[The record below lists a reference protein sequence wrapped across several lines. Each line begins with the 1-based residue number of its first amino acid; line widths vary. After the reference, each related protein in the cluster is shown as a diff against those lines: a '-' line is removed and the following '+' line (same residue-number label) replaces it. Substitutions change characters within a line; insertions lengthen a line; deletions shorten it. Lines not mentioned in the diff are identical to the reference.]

1 MTRQRIT
8 NEIRSA
14 LEEGIEAMMAAAADR
29 TGAKLPT
36 ERELAER
43 FQVSRHA
50 IRQALERLEAKG
62 SLWRHVGRGTFR
74 GRRSEAEP
82 LATDVTDFCSPR
94 HILDARRMVEPS
106 LASLAAVNATPSQIA
121 EIQATCRRCAA
132 ARNMDDYEVFD
143 EAFHRAIAQAS
154 GNPLATELFETVNQ
168 ARKKIVWGAMR
179 RAVLRPDRRAFFSEQ
194 HREIVEA
201 IARRDAH
208 AAWQAVMSHM
218 ETVAQT
224 YETLRPG
231 EPFIV

>member
-14 LEEGIEAMMAAAADR
+14 LEEGIETVMTEAADHA
-29 TGAKLPT
+29 GAKLPT
-36 ERELAER
+36 ERDLADR

-50 IRQALERLEAKG
+50 IRQALERLETKG

-74 GRRSEAEP
+74 GRRTDAE
-82 LATDVTDFCSPR
+82 LQDDDVTTFCSPR
-94 HILDARRMVEPS
+94 HIYDARRMLEPS

-121 EIQATCRRCAA
+121 EIQASCRRCAA

-143 EAFHRAIAQAS
+143 EAFHRSVAQAS
-154 GNPLATELFETVNQ
+154 GNPLATDLFETVNR

-179 RAVLRPDRRAFFSEQ
+179 RAVLNADRRAFFSAQ
-194 HREIVEA
+194 HREIAEA
-201 IARRDAH
+201 IGRRDPH
-208 AAWQAVMSHM
+208 AAWQAVMTHM
-218 ETVAQT
+218 DTVAQT

-231 EPFIV
+231 EPFIL

>member
-14 LEEGIEAMMAAAADR
+14 LEEGIEAMMDAAADR
-29 TGAKLPT
+29 TEARLPT

-50 IRQALERLEAKG
+50 IRQALERLEARG

-74 GRRSEAEP
+74 GRRSEAEQIT
-82 LATDVTDFCSPR
+82 ANVAAYYSPR
-94 HILDARRMVEPS
+94 HIYDARRMLEPS
-106 LASLAAVNATPSQIA
+106 LASLAALNATPAQIA

-143 EAFHRAIAQAS
+143 EAFHRSIAQAC
-154 GNPLATELFETVNQ
+154 GNPLAAELFETVNQ
-168 ARKKIVWGAMR
+168 ARKKIIWGAMR

-201 IARRDAH
+201 IAKRDAH
-208 AAWQAVMSHM
+208 AAWQAVVSHM
-218 ETVAQT
+218 ETVAQI

>member
-14 LEEGIEAMMAAAADR
+14 LEEGIETMMGEAAER
-29 TGAKLPT
+29 TEARLPT

-74 GRRSEAEP
+74 GRRSEAEQVV
-82 LATDVTDFCSPR
+82 ADVAAFCSPR
-94 HILDARRMVEPS
+94 HIYDARRMLEPS
-106 LASLAAVNATPSQIA
+106 LASMAALNATSSQIA

-143 EAFHRAIAQAS
+143 EAFHRAIAQAC
-154 GNPLATELFETVNQ
+154 GNPLAAELFETVNQ
-168 ARKKIVWGAMR
+168 ARKKIIWGAMR
-179 RAVLRPDRRAFFSEQ
+179 RAVLRPERRAFFSEQ
-194 HREIVEA
+194 HREIMDA